1 MRGKI
6 HSYLLYPDRELARE
20 AGYEQKDE
28 LIKDLNLKIIFQAA
42 SRPVFKAGASLKTV
56 EKEDFYIYD
65 TIKRLM
71 LIPVLDREALRYR
84 QEVVKTALKH
94 PELVRNLYEIG
105 QKAGKLLEQGG
116 IRGKEQRAR
125 TGAGSGEVLG
135 TYELLCKF
143 VGMLKEIK
151 NLLETEEELSKE
163 NGLYN
168 LKICLRENY
177 DGDFE
182 AGLDGIL
189 ADMEFFTR
197 GGKSSFLV
205 GVGAGMKFDRIA
217 LHKIRSASSQTEKRE
232 EEGAGS
238 ILRRILKS
246 GTVAITEETVL
257 REVKQFEA
265 EAFRA
270 VLSWMI
276 PFFDELS
283 EFFDAFLVHTAFLL
297 GCVQL
302 SERMESIGLSF
313 SFPAVRQK
321 GEGGVRFMGLYEPGM
336 AILMRMCPVSNA
348 LSADGCRL
356 LVITGA
362 NQGGKSTCLR
372 SLGIAQIMM
381 QCGMFVPAAQFEGSL
396 YRNIFTHFTRRED
409 QSMNSGRLDEE
420 LRRMDAIVRHVTKDS
435 LVLLN
440 ESFATTT
447 EKEGSVIALELVSA
461 LYENG
466 VSIGMVTHLLAFARE
481 LYAKREDSMV
491 FLSAQRKEDGTR
503 TYRMVEQAPENTSF
517 GLDLY
522 EELIGGKLHLTC
534 GSSTGM

>member
-168 LKICLRENY
+168 LKL
-177 DGDFE
+177 
-182 AGLDGIL
+182 
-189 ADMEFFTR
+189 
-197 GGKSSFLV
+197 
-205 GVGAGMKFDRIA
+205 
-217 LHKIRSASSQTEKRE
+217 
-232 EEGAGS
+232 
-238 ILRRILKS
+238 
-246 GTVAITEETVL
+246 
-257 REVKQFEA
+257 
-265 EAFRA
+265 
-270 VLSWMI
+270 
-276 PFFDELS
+276 
-283 EFFDAFLVHTAFLL
+283 
-297 GCVQL
+297 
-302 SERMESIGLSF
+302 
-313 SFPAVRQK
+313 
-321 GEGGVRFMGLYEPGM
+321 
-336 AILMRMCPVSNA
+336 
-348 LSADGCRL
+348 
-356 LVITGA
+356 
-362 NQGGKSTCLR
+362 
-372 SLGIAQIMM
+372 
-381 QCGMFVPAAQFEGSL
+381 
-396 YRNIFTHFTRRED
+396 
-409 QSMNSGRLDEE
+409 
-420 LRRMDAIVRHVTKDS
+420 
-435 LVLLN
+435 
-440 ESFATTT
+440 
-447 EKEGSVIALELVSA
+447 
-461 LYENG
+461 
-466 VSIGMVTHLLAFARE
+466 
-481 LYAKREDSMV
+481 
-491 FLSAQRKEDGTR
+491 
-503 TYRMVEQAPENTSF
+503 
-517 GLDLY
+517 
-522 EELIGGKLHLTC
+522 
-534 GSSTGM
+534 

>member
-1 MRGKI
+1 
-6 HSYLLYPDRELARE
+6 
-20 AGYEQKDE
+20 
-28 LIKDLNLKIIFQAA
+28 
-42 SRPVFKAGASLKTV
+42 
-56 EKEDFYIYD
+56 
-65 TIKRLM
+65 
-71 LIPVLDREALRYR
+71 
-84 QEVVKTALKH
+84 
-94 PELVRNLYEIG
+94 
-105 QKAGKLLEQGG
+105 
-116 IRGKEQRAR
+116 
-125 TGAGSGEVLG
+125 
-135 TYELLCKF
+135 
-143 VGMLKEIK
+143 
-151 NLLETEEELSKE
+151 
-163 NGLYN
+163 
-168 LKICLRENY
+168 
-177 DGDFE
+177 
-182 AGLDGIL
+182 
-189 ADMEFFTR
+189 MEFFTR

-283 EFFDAFLVHTAFLL
+283 EFFDAFRVHTAFLL

-420 LRRMDAIVRHVTKDS
+420 LRRMDAIVRHVTQDS